1 MIYVSTTAS
10 LVPSRVNEM
19 LLCFICCDKPQ
30 PLKKRGE
37 KITKQKKL
45 LAYCSTHSKG
55 AACPS
60 VQDVTMS
67 FRESRSDERH
77 IRGLNR
83 NAPG

>member
-19 LLCFICCDKPQ
+19 LLCFICCVQTPTF
-30 PLKKRGE
+30 KKEGK

-45 LAYCSTHSKG
+45 LAYCYTHSKI

-67 FRESRSDERH
+67 FKESLSDEKH

-83 NAPG
+83 NAP